1 MKGDILLKILRT
13 VGEKGIDEMDL
24 ASAILDAGYGA
35 SPGQINQKI
44 KESRKAREKK
54 IIEYREKRNYAAFL
68 AKMKS
73 QGFISEDKKEKFLT
87 LTTKGSVKLRQLR
100 DERGSV
106 LPDASYDK
114 EVGNNFVIVAFD
126 VPEESRRKRAWLRSA
141 LKNIGLSMLQKSVWF
156 GKVKIPLEF
165 IDDLASLKL
174 IDYVEVLEITKTGS
188 LKRLG

>member
-1 MKGDILLKILRT
+1 MKGDILLKILRA
-13 VGEKGIDEMDL
+13 VGEKGIDAMDL

-141 LKNIGLSMLQKSVWF
+141 LKNIGLSMLQKSVWL
-156 GKVKIPLEF
+156 GKVKIPSGF

-174 IDYVEVLEITKTGS
+174 IDYVEVLEISKTGS